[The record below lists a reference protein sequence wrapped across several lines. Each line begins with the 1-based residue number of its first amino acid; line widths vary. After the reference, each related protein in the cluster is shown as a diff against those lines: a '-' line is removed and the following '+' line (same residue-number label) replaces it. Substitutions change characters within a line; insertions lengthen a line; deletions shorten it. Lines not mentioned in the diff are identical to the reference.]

1 VLSTSI
7 GDVAVVRLRLHVPF
21 RGITSREVALTH
33 GPAGWGEFAPFV
45 EYDDATAVP
54 WYRAMIE
61 AARRP
66 APAAIRSEVPV
77 NATVPAVP
85 ADQVAGVL
93 ARFPGCTT
101 AKVKVADPGQ
111 SLSDD
116 LDRIAAVRDA
126 LGPAGAIRIDANAAW
141 DAEQAIR
148 VLPEYDRVAGG
159 LEYVEQP
166 TGSDGLSAVRRAVD
180 VPIAADESIRRS
192 DDPTAIAAD
201 VDIAV
206 VKVAPLGGV
215 RAALDVAERLERP
228 VVVSSAVDS
237 SVGLAA
243 GVAVAAALPELPY
256 ACGLGTAALLAD
268 DVTDDPLVP
277 HDGVVDVRAVDVSPD
292 ALTRLAV
299 EPDREQWW
307 FRRLERVAEAAR

>member
-1 VLSTSI
+1 MLSTSI
-7 GDVAVVRLRLHVPF
+7 GDVTVVRLGLHVPF
-21 RGITSREVALTH
+21 RGVTSREIALTH

-61 AARRP
+61 AARRR
-66 APAAIRSEVPV
+66 APTAVRSEVRV

-85 ADQVAGVL
+85 ASEVAQVL

-111 SLSDD
+111 SPADD
-116 LDRIAAVRDA
+116 LDRIAAARDV
-126 LGPAGAIRIDANAAW
+126 LGPTGRIRIDANAGW
-141 DAEQAIR
+141 DADQAIR
-148 VLPEYDRVAGG
+148 LLPEYDRVAGG

-166 TGSDGLSAVRRAVD
+166 TATDDLAAVRRAVD

-192 DDPTAIAAD
+192 DDPTAIAAE
-201 VDIAV
+201 VDIV
-206 VKVAPLGGV
+206 ILKVAPLGGV
-215 RAALDVAERLERP
+215 RAALDLAERLDRP
-228 VVVSSAVDS
+228 VVVSSALDS

-243 GVAVAAALPELPY
+243 GVALAAALPALPY
-256 ACGLGTAALLAD
+256 ACGLGTAALLVD

-277 HDGVVDVRAVDVSPD
+277 HDGVVDVRAVDVSPE